1 MPWKLL
7 ITLRIGNVKHSQT
20 VWMGE
25 RRGGLGM
32 KMVSIADC
40 TSEIPAPGSSPNEP
54 PSSAS
59 GGCAGGA
66 RDAGG
71 ARRPVRS
78 RRAME
83 ALPLREER
91 LLDGERDAAQ
101 SVRDG
106 SGMMYVPDMSTQ
118 RRR

>member
-1 MPWKLL
+1 
-7 ITLRIGNVKHSQT
+7 
-20 VWMGE
+20 
-25 RRGGLGM
+25 
-32 KMVSIADC
+32 
-40 TSEIPAPGSSPNEP
+40 
-54 PSSAS
+54 
-59 GGCAGGA
+59 
-66 RDAGG
+66 
-71 ARRPVRS
+71 
-78 RRAME
+78 ME